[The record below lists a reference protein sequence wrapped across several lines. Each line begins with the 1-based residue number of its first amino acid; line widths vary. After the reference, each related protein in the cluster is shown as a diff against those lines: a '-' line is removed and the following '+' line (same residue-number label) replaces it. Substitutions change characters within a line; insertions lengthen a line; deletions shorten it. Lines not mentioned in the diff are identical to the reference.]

1 MLGNLRMGQQPDVR
15 EALRRMFA
23 GRPVVI
29 TGGPLAGLVRSVP
42 EVTTLTGRT
51 PFLLASGVGTGP
63 LPEPGAV
70 EVHVLPEGKAA
81 SLVGAVHAQLGVLA
95 DLPADALAALDAW
108 DPDRRAVVLASP
120 FFTGTEIGGRP
131 VVGGRRPEW
140 AALEDKTI
148 ADALWDAVGVPRAPA
163 RVVAATYD
171 WLTAAARELDRG
183 QGTVWSG
190 DAREGFNGG
199 AEYVRWVRDDR
210 QARDASNFFA
220 AHCDRV
226 RVMPFLD
233 GVPCSIHGVCFPD
246 GVAALRPVEMVTLRS
261 IEGNIKNHFVYGGI
275 STHWDPPDA
284 DREAMRNVARR
295 VAVRLSEQVGYL
307 GGFSVDGVLTAD
319 GFLPTEL
326 NPRFSGGLN
335 AIAKGLPDFP
345 LPLVL
350 DALVSGYDTGLTAAK
365 FEAMLVE
372 SADAHRWGG
381 AGLSLTS
388 PRPTETDEREIIL
401 SGDHVRLARAAE
413 ESHGALMLGPS
424 AVGAYLRFE
433 PHVDR
438 VLPGRSIAPMVASA
452 FALADEIW
460 GTGIGG
466 LEAAPDVRTLRQDP
480 VIMKDPTGSSRSDPS

>member
-1 MLGNLRMGQQPDVR
+1 MSQPPDVR

-29 TGGPLAGLVRSVP
+29 TGGPVAGLVRSVP
-42 EVTTLTGRT
+42 DVTELSGRA
-51 PFLLASGVGTGP
+51 PFLLASGVGTGA
-63 LPEPGAV
+63 LPEPGVV
-70 EVHVLPEGKAA
+70 EVHLLPEEKGL
-81 SLVGAVHAQLGVLA
+81 SMVRAVHAQLDILA

-120 FFTGTEIGGRP
+120 FFTGTEIAGRP
-131 VVGGRRPEW
+131 VVGGRQPEW

-148 ADALWDAVGVPRAPA
+148 ADALWDDAGVTRATA
-163 RVVAATYD
+163 HVVVATYD
-171 WLTAAARELDRG
+171 SLTATARELDRG
-183 QGTVWSG
+183 LGTVWSG

-210 QARDASNFFA
+210 QARDASTFFA

-261 IEGNIKNHFVYGGI
+261 IGDNVKNQFVYGGI

-284 DREAMRNVARR
+284 DREAMRDAARR
-295 VAVRLSEQVGYL
+295 VAARLSAQVGYL
-307 GGFSVDGVLTAD
+307 GGFSIDGVLTAE

-345 LPLVL
+345 LHLVL
-350 DALVSGYDTGLTAAK
+350 AALVSGYDTGLTAAQ
-365 FEAMLVE
+365 FEEMLVE
-372 SADAHRWGG
+372 SADVHRWGG
-381 AGLSLTS
+381 GGLALSSLQ
-388 PRPTETDEREIIL
+388 PTETDEREVIL
-401 SGDHVRLARAAE
+401 SGDTVRLARAE
-413 ESHGALMLGPS
+413 EEPHGALMLGPS
-424 AVGAYLRFE
+424 ATGAYLRFE

-438 VLPGRSIAPMVASA
+438 VLPGSSIAPIVASA
-452 FALADEIW
+452 FALADRTW
-460 GTGIGG
+460 GTGIGA
-466 LEAAPDVRTLRQDP
+466 LEAARDVRS
-480 VIMKDPTGSSRSDPS
+480 PTAAPGTGGATVGVGR

>member
-1 MLGNLRMGQQPDVR
+1 MLGNWRMNQQPDVR
-15 EALRRMFA
+15 GALRRMFA
-23 GRPVVI
+23 DRPVVL

-42 EVTTLTGRT
+42 EVTELSGRA
-51 PFLLASGVGTGP
+51 PFLLANGVGTGS
-63 LPEPGAV
+63 LPEPGAAD
-70 EVHVLPEGKAA
+70 VHVLREGKTT
-81 SLVGAVHAQLGVLA
+81 SVVQAVHAQVDVLA
-95 DLPADALAALDAW
+95 HLPADALAALDAW

-131 VVGGRRPEW
+131 VIGGRRPEW

-148 ADALWDAVGVPRAPA
+148 ADALWDAAGVPRAAA
-163 RVVAATYD
+163 RVVAASYD
-171 WLTAAARELDRG
+171 ALTAAARVLDRG
-183 QGTVWSG
+183 AGTVWSG

-199 AEYVRWVRDDR
+199 AECVRWVRDDG
-210 QARDASNFFA
+210 QAGDASNFFA

-246 GVAALRPVEMVTLRS
+246 GVAALRPVEMVTLRG
-261 IEGNIKNHFVYGGI
+261 IEGNTKNHFVYGGI

-284 DREAMRNVARR
+284 DREAMREAARR
-295 VAVRLSEQVGYL
+295 VAARLSEQVGYL
-307 GGFSVDGVLTAD
+307 GGFSIDGVLTAE

-345 LPLVL
+345 LHLVL
-350 DALVSGYDTGLTAAK
+350 DALVSGYETALTAPQ
-365 FEAMLVE
+365 FETMLIE
-372 SADAHRWGG
+372 SADLHRWGG
-381 AGLSLTS
+381 GSLSLTS
-388 PRPTETDEREIIL
+388 LRPTETDERELIL
-401 SGDHVRLARAAE
+401 SGDHVRLARMGE

-452 FALADEIW
+452 FALADEVW
-460 GTGIGG
+460 GTGIGA
-466 LEAAPDVRTLRQDP
+466 LQAARDIRPPR
-480 VIMKDPTGSSRSDPS
+480 